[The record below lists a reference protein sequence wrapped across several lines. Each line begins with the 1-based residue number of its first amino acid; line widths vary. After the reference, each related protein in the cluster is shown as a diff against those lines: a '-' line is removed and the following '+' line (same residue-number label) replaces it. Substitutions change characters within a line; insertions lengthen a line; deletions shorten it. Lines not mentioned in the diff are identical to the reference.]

1 MKETQIFIQ
10 DKFEDYDP
18 GRASQRVLRT
28 VPPFRSQGT
37 VIYEVYTEVYTK
49 VYTKWCISDSLH
61 NLDLN
66 GIIIVM

>member
-1 MKETQIFIQ
+1 MQIFIQ

-18 GRASQRVLRT
+18 GRASQKVLRT

-37 VIYEVYTEVYTK
+37 VIYEVYTK

-61 NLDLN
+61 NVDLN